1 MQLRLTFLRPAPD
14 PTPTEKRLAL
24 DLLLRVLAM
33 GRLPVSQRQ
42 QISRERGCSQKLL
55 VRLGGGRV
63 KKAVFGAEPRNIG
76 LEKQGF
82 KSRGLVC
89 WVPVPPTLS
98 RLRLLPAH
106 FLAPPGPSILISPFQ
121 PSFLLLP
128 VLSLLVVLSVSFFP
142 LASLSFF
149 GALPFSLARSLSL
162 LQTATAK
169 REPFL
174 HGIPCM
180 CYLPSLGLSKDSFY
194 ARIIQLLFR
203 GFLYFPPLL
212 QKQLPER
219 TQAGLPDP
227 FTFTAFRVGHVCWW
241 SGPELLTG
249 VISTNR

>member
-63 KKAVFGAEPRNIG
+63 KKAVFGAEPRNMG

-89 WVPVPPTLS
+89 WVPVHNTLS
-98 RLRLLPAH
+98 RLLPAH
-106 FLAPPGPSILISPFQ
+106 FLAPPGPSILISLFQ

-149 GALPFSLARSLSL
+149 GALPFSLARSLSSPNCFCQARTIFARDPVHVL
-162 LQTATAK
+162 FT
-169 REPFL
+169 
-174 HGIPCM
+174 IPW
-180 CYLPSLGLSKDSFY
+180 P
-194 ARIIQLLFR
+194 
-203 GFLYFPPLL
+203 
-212 QKQLPER
+212 
-219 TQAGLPDP
+219 
-227 FTFTAFRVGHVCWW
+227 
-241 SGPELLTG
+241 
-249 VISTNR
+249 